1 VEPRHVIDL
10 KQLGKKQLLSNKF
23 SHPAVVPQD
32 TAGHLQGG
40 LTMKKQVL
48 AIAMA
53 AAMASTMVPGVAMA
67 DDSSDLP
74 TITFMVPEYNAGKS
88 LNNEGSDQV
97 IEAYESYT
105 GIHAD
110 ITWADNGAYD
120 EILGTTLMDIDNM
133 PMIITVQG
141 SLTGTIVSAANEGAF
156 WDLTDLID
164 QYPNLSTIDPSV
176 RTALSV
182 NGQVIGLPRSRE
194 LGRYGL
200 SYRKD
205 WAEAVGITEDPQT
218 VDDVYDMLYKFT
230 YGDPDGNGQDDTYG
244 MEMTKYTGPFDIVQ
258 TWFGCGNGWVDVDGE
273 LVPVHQT
280 AEYKEAL
287 DWLRKVYADGLMRSD
302 WATIDTSEWSNG
314 CKKGEDGVYID
325 VMDGGRRIWD
335 YFVQNNVASVSNPD
349 ELASMRLLG
358 PVNGHTM
365 ATSGYNG
372 FFVITVDG
380 AKTEEDVANC
390 LTFLD
395 KLNDYDM
402 RLLADYGIE
411 GVSYDLNEDGN
422 IVMREIEAANM
433 PQLGLNQM
441 ETYTPSSDVYDFP
454 VEQTERDIAL
464 QECYEER
471 TRPVAV
477 SNPALGYLA
486 SSETYSSYGSDLD
499 EIISTARTQYICGTI
514 DEAGLEAAWQDWS
527 DKGGSDLIAEVNEM
541 YQADLAA
548 AEEETTETA
557 E

>member
-1 VEPRHVIDL
+1 MR
-10 KQLGKKQLLSNKF
+10 KKLMT
-23 SHPAVVPQD
+23 VVMAS
-32 TAGHLQGG
+32 T
-40 LTMKKQVL
+40 
-48 AIAMA
+48 MA
-53 AAMASTMVPGVAMA
+53 AAMIPGAA
-67 DDSSDLP
+67 FAEDSGDKP

-97 IEAYESYT
+97 VQKYEDYT
-105 GIHAD
+105 GIHAE
-110 ITWADNGAYD
+110 ITWADNGAYN
-120 EILGTTLMDIDNM
+120 EILGTTLMDVDNM
-133 PMIITVQG
+133 PMIITAQG
-141 SLTGTIVSAANEGAF
+141 ALTGTIVSAADEGAF

-164 QYPNLSTIDPSV
+164 QYPNLSTIDESV
-176 RTALSV
+176 RKGLSV

-205 WAEAVGITEDPQT
+205 WAEKVGITEDPQT
-218 VDDVYDMLYKFT
+218 PDEVYDMLYKFT
-230 YGDPDGNGQDDTYG
+230 YGDPDGNGVDDTYG

-258 TWFGCGNGWVDVDGE
+258 TWFGCGNGWVEQDGK
-273 LVPVHQT
+273 LIPVHQT

-335 YFVQNNVASVSNPD
+335 YFVQNDVKSVVNPD
-349 ELASMRLLG
+349 ETATMRLQG
-358 PVNGHTM
+358 PVNGHTL

-372 FFVITVDG
+372 FYVITVDG

-402 RLLADYGIE
+402 RLMADYGIE
-411 GVSYDLNEDGN
+411 GISYDLNEDGN
-422 IVMREIEAANM
+422 IVMREIATENM

-441 ETYTPSSDVYDFP
+441 VTYTPLDMTFP
-454 VEQTERDIAL
+454 VEKNERDLAL
-464 QECYEER
+464 TECYEER
-471 TRPVAV
+471 TRAAAIT
-477 SNPALGYLA
+477 NPAIGYIA
-486 SSETYSSYGSDLD
+486 SSKVYSDYGSDLD

-514 DEAGLEAAWQDWS
+514 DEAGLQAAWDDWA
-527 DKGGSDLIAEVNEM
+527 DRGGNDLIDEINEL

-548 AEEETTETA
+548 SGEAESETA
-557 E
+557 AE